1 MEKTTDGDMEM
12 RRRVKRHFSV
22 YSVSQAERIMKIL
35 EGSEEENLEEE

>member
-1 MEKTTDGDMEM
+1 MEKNTDGDLEM

-35 EGSEEENLEEE
+35 EGSEEDDPEEE